1 MSSEVKEDD
10 PTPSSRA
17 TTPQRTAAPPQPQ
30 RPLKVVFDDFSLP
43 GGSSSEVRFR
53 TPNGYN
59 GTSSHREFRIYE
71 QPNNTQLILEEVDDG
86 DDDGDAAPQD
96 RGKRSGITIK
106 QTDDKSYGLVFLRAT
121 YSLIAVFVG
130 GFLFILGFD
139 ILLFLFIDLATNLGL
154 TDHGGKDDVSF
165 IAVLLSIPVF
175 VYSLSWGMT
184 LVTRFV
190 IDTFNGHPFLR
201 TLFGI
206 DMVATDWIAFVF
218 YLGTPLIA
226 FIVTLL
232 TKMEDWWELSLLT
245 WFSSVLVFWG
255 AFSGCVLWYEIRECL
270 DLIVDLDTELDENAH
285 WMVKT
290 KHAIVFIQASR
301 LAGTKATFHK
311 DQIDKDDNDDED
323 EEKALNYFQE
333 GPWSILSKHMP
344 CIFTEVVPPKRI
356 YTVDE
361 ARGNLSFVTRSSWSL
376 EALFCR
382 RGGILSALPVT
393 FGPSAITERQI
404 NSNIACKII
413 GCQLYF
419 LLFFGVIV
427 WFGLA
432 KGALG
437 LVVAMLLLFFIFMG
451 VTTCRLL
458 DVRKDILNERE
469 VLRYWRW
476 YETTRPTAM
485 FTIAFICLEVFF
497 LFFLPL
503 VYLGIIRN
511 LPSALLFAIMGSC
524 ASLRHYLNP
533 SVLLR
538 ETQNHFCHRHDS
550 DSSDWKK
557 RSRFYHISGLGS
569 DSARMYWTVVYLCCV
584 GFFGL
589 VLSVAVTDSKEDV
602 TDADYGYYRNMMTM
616 MSDYEYKPQP
626 HLSYPTCQLKKGFG
640 TDAFEDA
647 ALSNFAFFS
656 SLAYAVEDEVDAYL
670 NQWFGYGENGEIV
683 ATNRYDTVVE
693 FQDTLIGYDFNNSA
707 VSYRWIQFSDSFGVL
722 CIRGTSTG
730 ELRRYLFQAGRFYF
744 SFNHLP
750 SFHRSL

>member
-1 MSSEVKEDD
+1 
-10 PTPSSRA
+10 
-17 TTPQRTAAPPQPQ
+17 
-30 RPLKVVFDDFSLP
+30 
-43 GGSSSEVRFR
+43 
-53 TPNGYN
+53 
-59 GTSSHREFRIYE
+59 
-71 QPNNTQLILEEVDDG
+71 
-86 DDDGDAAPQD
+86 
-96 RGKRSGITIK
+96 
-106 QTDDKSYGLVFLRAT
+106 
-121 YSLIAVFVG
+121 
-130 GFLFILGFD
+130 
-139 ILLFLFIDLATNLGL
+139 
-154 TDHGGKDDVSF
+154 
-165 IAVLLSIPVF
+165 
-175 VYSLSWGMT
+175 
-184 LVTRFV
+184 
-190 IDTFNGHPFLR
+190 
-201 TLFGI
+201 
-206 DMVATDWIAFVF
+206 MVATDWIAFVF

-245 WFSSVLVFWG
+245 WFSSVLLFWG
-255 AFSGCVLWYEIRECL
+255 AFWGCVLWYEIRECL

-311 DQIDKDDNDDED
+311 DRIDKDDDDDDED

-413 GCQLYF
+413 GFQLYF

-437 LVVAMLLLFFIFMG
+437 LVVAMLLVFFIFMG
-451 VTTCRLL
+451 VTTYRLL

-476 YETTRPTAM
+476 YETTKPTAM

-647 ALSNFAFFS
+647 ALSNFAFLS

-670 NQWFGYGENGEIV
+670 NQWFGYGENGEV
-683 ATNRYDTVVE
+683 LATNRHDTVVE

-730 ELRRYLFQAGRFYF
+730 ELRR
-744 SFNHLP
+744 
-750 SFHRSL
+750 